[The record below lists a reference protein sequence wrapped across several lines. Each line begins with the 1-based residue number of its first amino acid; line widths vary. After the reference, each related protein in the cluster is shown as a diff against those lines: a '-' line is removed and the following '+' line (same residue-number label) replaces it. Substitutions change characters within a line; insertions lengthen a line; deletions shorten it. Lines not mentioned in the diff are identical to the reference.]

1 MEIGDTVKIVNPGK
15 VYSTYRKL
23 FLKLGFKNK
32 DNNFYKEKYN
42 IGIIFNKTVEDGKSL
57 YAIRFPDETEILI
70 SSYGLKFI
78 SSEIAKQDKKILL
91 LAN

>member
-32 DNNFYKEKYN
+32 DNNFYK
-42 IGIIFNKTVEDGKSL
+42 
-57 YAIRFPDETEILI
+57 
-70 SSYGLKFI
+70 
-78 SSEIAKQDKKILL
+78 
-91 LAN
+91 